1 MAKRLLI
8 GLVATLLLVAC
19 ASLKIQPMSTSVPTV
34 PLVSTSFPT
43 TVDAPRPTSVL
54 PPTVDRQSTV
64 PPGFVTPEVLLD
76 PTTGWQR
83 YDNDHF
89 GVSIQFPPDW
99 QGPDVYQTNA
109 GLRIEVGSDMV
120 YPYGTDRLDRVYGL
134 KNSYYVTIQ
143 YFPNINHWDLAQ
155 YSKNQPWIQ
164 TYLSLRDLKDGESIS
179 CIRDLFIRV
188 RPVESGR
195 FEGLEYIQTL
205 SDTAQTESFYARR
218 IVLFDEESNLLMITG
233 SPNNVEVLDR
243 TNWRDTYR
251 SVDEANLATLH
262 KILQLTSIE

>member
-1 MAKRLLI
+1 
-8 GLVATLLLVAC
+8 
-19 ASLKIQPMSTSVPTV
+19 MSTLVPTV
-34 PLVSTSFPT
+34 SLVGTSSLT
-43 TVDAPRPTSVL
+43 TVDAPRPTSAL
-54 PPTVDRQSTV
+54 PPTVDGQSTV
-64 PPGFVTPEVLLD
+64 PPEFVTPEVLLD

-83 YDNDHF
+83 YDNNRF

-109 GLRIEVGSDMV
+109 GLRIEVGSDIV

-143 YFPNINHWDLAQ
+143 YSPNINHWDLGQ
-155 YSKNQPWIQ
+155 YIKNQPWIQ
-164 TYLSLRDLKDGESIS
+164 DYLSLRDLNDGESVS
-179 CIRDLFIRV
+179 SIRDLFIRV
-188 RPVESGR
+188 RPVELGR
-195 FEGLEYIQTL
+195 FKGLEYVQTL
-205 SDTAQTESFYARR
+205 SDTAQTELFYARR
-218 IVLFDEESNLLMITG
+218 IVLFDEELNILTITG
-233 SPNNVEVLDR
+233 GPNSVEDLDR